1 MGMATNSELD
11 KIRCN
16 PINEGLGAFCHLF
29 ESTRSELGVALAS
42 STVQIVF
49 STAIAADI
57 KNLLLDLILA
67 LQNQTAARI
76 LRSRIGDR
84 TLAGDLGILYG
95 RIDSNQLDLASAI
108 PLVEQVVKNEPDA
121 PTSNDVDIWQAVF
134 ELVARTN
141 PATPPTACEK
151 ILSDPL
157 FFQLEMATS
166 SRAHST
172 TVI

>member
-1 MGMATNSELD
+1 MATNSELD

-16 PINEGLGAFCHLF
+16 PINESLGAFCHLF

-42 STVQIVF
+42 STAQIVF
-49 STAIAADI
+49 STALVVDI

-76 LRSRIGDR
+76 LGSRIGDR

-95 RIDSNQLDLASAI
+95 RVDSNQSDFASAI
-108 PLVEQVVKNEPDA
+108 PLVKQV
-121 PTSNDVDIWQAVF
+121 VF

-141 PATPPTACEK
+141 PATPPIAFEK
-151 ILSDPL
+151 ILFNTPL
-157 FFQLEMATS
+157 RS
-166 SRAHST
+166 SSAF
-172 TVI
+172 

>member
-1 MGMATNSELD
+1 MG
-11 KIRCN
+11 
-16 PINEGLGAFCHLF
+16 
-29 ESTRSELGVALAS
+29 V
-42 STVQIVF
+42 
-49 STAIAADI
+49 DI

-76 LRSRIGDR
+76 LRSQIGDR

-95 RIDSNQLDLASAI
+95 RVDSNQLDLASAI
-108 PLVEQVVKNEPDA
+108 PLVEQAVKNEPDA

-151 ILSDPL
+151 ILFDTPL
-157 FFQLEMATS
+157 RS
-166 SRAHST
+166 SSASQRG
-172 TVI
+172 IE